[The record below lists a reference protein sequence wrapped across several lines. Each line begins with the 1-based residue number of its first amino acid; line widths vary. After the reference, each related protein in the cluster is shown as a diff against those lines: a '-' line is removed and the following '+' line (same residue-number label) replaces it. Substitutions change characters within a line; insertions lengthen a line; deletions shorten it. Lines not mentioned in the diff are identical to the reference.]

1 MIAFLV
7 LLDWKP
13 QVPDVNSP
21 STVSTLVVRRI
32 CVPQP
37 IAYAHVV
44 RGQYLPQVAPQALE
58 LPQSPRV
65 SHQMSPM
72 VCRRRLL
79 VVLVDN
85 FPVISAAA
93 LAHAQAAS
101 RPGNIAVQVELAD

>member
-72 VCRRRLL
+72 VCRRLL

-85 FPVISAAA
+85 FPVISAAT

-101 RPGNIAVQVELAD
+101 LPGNIAAQVELVD